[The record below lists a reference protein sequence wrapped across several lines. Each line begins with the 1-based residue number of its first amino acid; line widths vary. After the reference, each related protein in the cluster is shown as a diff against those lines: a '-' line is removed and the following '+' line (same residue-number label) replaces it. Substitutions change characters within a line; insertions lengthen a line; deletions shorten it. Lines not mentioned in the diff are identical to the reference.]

1 MAALL
6 CQYNIMK
13 RVTGP
18 NLMKLRMW
26 VDIAEIT
33 ASVAVVVTLLLL
45 ILQMRESDE
54 RERVHNALRMAQ
66 WDAQMFLQS
75 DQLPVI
81 SAKIEAARNPDFMY
95 EFRKRYDLSIQEA
108 VVWNRWLFLLWKSLE
123 AEYLSV
129 GPSNELAE
137 RIRHAISYEDQQL
150 VILSALTSID
160 PLFHEK
166 FKKYVNSLIDD
177 LHEN

>member
-1 MAALL
+1 
-6 CQYNIMK
+6 
-13 RVTGP
+13 
-18 NLMKLRMW
+18 MW

-54 RERVHNALRMAQ
+54 QARVHNALRMAQ

-81 SAKIEAARNPDFMY
+81 SAKIEAASNPHFMR
-95 EFRKRYDLSIQEA
+95 EFRKRYDLSIEEA
-108 VVWNRWLFLLWKSLE
+108 AIWNRWLFLMWKSLE
-123 AEYLSV
+123 AEFLLV

-137 RIRHAISYEDQQL
+137 RIRLSMSYEDQQL
-150 VILSALTSID
+150 VILPALTSMN

-166 FKKYVNSLIDD
+166 FKRYVDSLIDD